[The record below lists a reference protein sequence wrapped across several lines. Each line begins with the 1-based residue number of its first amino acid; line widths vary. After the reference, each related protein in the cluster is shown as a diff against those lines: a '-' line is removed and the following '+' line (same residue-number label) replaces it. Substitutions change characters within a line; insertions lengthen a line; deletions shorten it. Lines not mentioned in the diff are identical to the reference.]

1 MQKTEQALISFF
13 ERVAQKDKSELHRL
27 KQDQHFSVNQK
38 QWSFTLPKLFDF
50 LQLNDKVF
58 SNLEYK
64 QFRQLI
70 FNSSINKTVKLYGA
84 EITITDNQSN
94 VDLSG
99 YALVWQAKQ
108 QKSY

>member
-1 MQKTEQALISFF
+1 MQVIEQKLISFF

-27 KQDQHFSVNQK
+27 KQSQHFSVNQK
-38 QWSFTLPKLFDF
+38 QWCFTIPNLFDF
-50 LQLNDKVF
+50 LQLNDDVF
-58 SNLEYK
+58 SKLEYK

-70 FNSSINKTVKLYGA
+70 FNSPINKTVKLYGA

-94 VDLSG
+94 VDLSS

-108 QKSY
+108 